1 MNLEF
6 YKSEYFYSGWRI
18 LESYPKSQKCN
29 SGIVQSINLLKADD
43 EVSIIVIKLDN
54 SCANARVEKGNI
66 HMYKHEV
73 FGSIQIKASDYHGVD
88 YLRLVKQYDRD
99 NKLNQLLN
107 EK

>member
-29 SGIVQSINLLKADD
+29 SSIVQLKADD

-54 SCANARVEKGNI
+54 SCANVRVEKENI

-73 FGSIQIKASDYHGVD
+73 FGGIQIKASDYHGID